1 MTERKATTVWTGDV
15 ARGKGEVSLD
25 TSGAAEFTVSFPSR
39 AQEANGQTSPEELI
53 AAAHSSCYS
62 MQLSALLGQNG
73 TAPEK
78 IETSAVVTF
87 GKKGEGFAILGI
99 ALTARATVSGLDADR
114 FAEIAETAKQVCP
127 VSAALT
133 GTDIT
138 LDAALA

>member
-1 MTERKATTVWTGDV
+1 MTDRKATTVWTGDL

-25 TSGAAEFTVSFPSR
+25 TSGAGAFTVSFPSR

-62 MQLSALLGQNG
+62 MQLSGLLGANG
-73 TAPEK
+73 TPPER
-78 IETSAVVTF
+78 IETNAVVTF
-87 GKKGEGFAILGI
+87 GKKGEGFGILGI
-99 ALTARATVSGLDADR
+99 VLTARASVPGLAAEK
-114 FAEIAETAKQVCP
+114 FAELAETAKQICP

-133 GTDIT
+133 GTEIT